1 MKNTENSKNCIH
13 IFLSQTKD
21 LIFFVLSSFGMSL
34 SIIAILIDIKMFV
47 EQLTKENY
55 KISPYTLFFLLF
67 CAIGIGFYFL
77 KEISRSSIK
86 SNIRNKLLKEAYIG
100 MINGEITAITD
111 YNTKESVNCLV
122 EDCEKISD
130 YYFGD
135 NILQIISKV
144 IYAFS
149 FLVFAIIIQPILGL
163 ILFLLVPFYVIA
175 DKAVSIASSALRK
188 PVDDSI
194 EVNTK
199 KVKTDYKLISD
210 IKLKNGTELE
220 KEVFIGDLQDYKK
233 NKTNF
238 DVINIVNTKVL
249 QCIFMVL
256 YLAITIGLGGV
267 LYTSARYNIGIGVFI
282 VLGFISPTI
291 FILTKSIMSY
301 KFNKSIIEEN
311 ATRIYSLIDL
321 HTEIRS
327 EPVTSFE
334 DINGLRLNEVSYFI
348 DKTPILNDISFE
360 VKKSDSLGIY
370 INDKKTKDVL
380 FSLLTK
386 FERPDKGEIQM
397 NSCNY
402 AKIQISLLRSVISTI
417 TDNNQLFDISIQ
429 DNIIYPKEFNEYLY
443 NDALNKSGLKN
454 IVSQLPNKDQTK
466 MSDEALIHLP
476 NYQEIVNRI
485 IFANCFYKDSKVY
498 LFCDATA
505 DFDFS
510 TELELFNEVAKMKN
524 KIVLVIT
531 DKPYLLKCFHN
542 VLIIQD
548 GKIVESGTYDELA
561 SNKESILSTLNKKY
575 PVEIK
580 GIKKTKMS
588 QSGQKRR
595 IEL

>member
-47 EQLTKENY
+47 EQLIKENY

-267 LYTSARYNIGIGVFI
+267 LYTSARYNVGIGVFF

-291 FILTKSIMSY
+291 FVLTKSIMSY